1 MNPKFIK
8 LLVHITNLMRFT
20 VTKYELVIITKIVT
34 QHLLQNQ
41 QTVEVY
47 NFYIY
52 LFSKL
57 NSSYIKF

>member
-20 VTKYELVIITKIVT
+20 VTKYELVIITKIVR

-41 QTVEVY
+41 QTVVVY
-47 NFYIY
+47 NFY
-52 LFSKL
+52 S
-57 NSSYIKF
+57 